1 MINDLKFVKG
11 QEAAKQAI
19 EIAVLRSLVLALRSV
34 RQWQE
39 YPRGMRPRTR
49 INDRCHIDPRRHR
62 PRLQRPA
69 ASPRS

>member
-49 INDRCHIDPRRHR
+49 INDR
-62 PRLQRPA
+62 
-69 ASPRS
+69 